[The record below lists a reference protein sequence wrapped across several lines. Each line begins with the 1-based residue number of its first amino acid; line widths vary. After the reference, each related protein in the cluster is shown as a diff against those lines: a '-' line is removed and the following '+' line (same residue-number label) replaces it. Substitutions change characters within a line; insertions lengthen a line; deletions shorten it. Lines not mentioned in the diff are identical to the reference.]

1 MVEFE
6 RVFFMNQSY
15 KVSQNAVG
23 IEGLTDNALR
33 TVLTDDFN
41 SFFLPL
47 NPPYKNKK
55 EFLCFCA
62 PCLHVGN
69 CVPQVVETRFRL
81 KTLRGW
87 FLQRHVV
94 VVW

>member
-1 MVEFE
+1 MIEFE
-6 RVFFMNQSY
+6 SVFFMNQSY
-15 KVSQNAVG
+15 SVSKLLFESE
-23 IEGLTDNALR
+23 ILTDNALR

-41 SFFLPL
+41 SLFLPL
-47 NPPYKNKK
+47 KPPYKNKK

-69 CVPQVVETRFRL
+69 CGQQVVETRFRL
-81 KTLRGW
+81 KTLRSW